1 MRTSRLLAIMMELA
15 QGPAVTVDKLA
26 ERHGVSTRTI
36 ERDIAAMQTMGVPVW
51 TRPGPGGGVGM
62 VPGWTSPISGMTSAE
77 IQALLMGEAGAA
89 GLGLLAEFRAAQAKV
104 SVTTESAS
112 AAAESVGEK
121 FLIDTAQWFS
131 APESAAQLPR
141 LSQAL
146 WAGRRMTIS
155 YRPYAR
161 EPLTRRLDPL
171 GLVLKTN
178 RWYLVAAHRGQ
189 PRTYRASR
197 VERVTV
203 HDDVARRPAGFSLP
217 GYWASMRT
225 EFDTALRTMSVL
237 VSVPID
243 GAEDLQR
250 AVPGPA
256 TEAAIAE
263 GTGRAGRL
271 HLSLPVESVEIAASQ
286 LVTVTGVEVHHPGQ
300 LRAML
305 RARGEDL
312 ALRHAD

>member
-1 MRTSRLLAIMMELA
+1 MMELA
-15 QGPAVTVDKLA
+15 RGPTVTVDKLA

-36 ERDIAAMQTMGVPVW
+36 ERDIAEMQVMGVPVW

-62 VPGWTSPISGMTSAE
+62 VSGWTSPISGMTSAE

-131 APESAAQLPR
+131 APESAPQLPR

-146 WAGRRMTIS
+146 WAGCRITIS

-161 EPLTRRLDPL
+161 EPVTRRLDPL

-178 RWYLVAAHRGQ
+178 RWYIVAAHRGQ
-189 PRTYRASR
+189 PRTYRVSR
-197 VERVTV
+197 VEGVTV

-217 GYWASMRT
+217 NYWATMRT
-225 EFDTALRTMSVL
+225 EFDTTLRTVTIL
-237 VSVPID
+237 VSVPAD
-243 GAEDLQR
+243 GTEDLLH

-263 GTGRAGRL
+263 ATVGAGRL

-286 LVTVTGVEVHHPGQ
+286 MVTVAGAEVHHPLQ

-305 RARGEDL
+305 RTRGEDL
-312 ALRHAD
+312 AVRNAD